1 MVSAAL
7 TLLSLAVLVSVLWE
21 GFETLVLPRR
31 VNRELRFTR
40 LFYRVAWRL
49 WSDVGRK
56 MKPGGHRETF
66 LSVFGPLSLVL
77 LLVIW
82 AASLVVSFAVL
93 FWSLHFALRGEEGAP
108 NFATYVYMSGTT
120 LFTLGYGDVTPQTP
134 LGRALAVAEAGVGFG
149 FLAIVIGYL
158 PVLYGA
164 FSRRE
169 VTISLLDARASSP
182 PSAVEMLRRQ
192 AQGGGLVGLEPLL
205 RDWERWS
212 AELLESHL
220 SYQVLLYYR
229 SQHDSQSWLGALTA
243 ILDTCALAIVTADA
257 QRNGAAAL
265 WQAKMTFAM
274 ARHAAVDLNLILDT
288 PPLPPEPDR
297 LPPADLARA
306 RRILGDAGIPLADGA
321 PAEARL
327 AELRAQYEPFVNAL
341 ARHLLLSLPPWLLP
355 ENSFDNWQ
363 TSAWGAT
370 GHF

>member
-1 MVSAAL
+1 
-7 TLLSLAVLVSVLWE
+7 
-21 GFETLVLPRR
+21 
-31 VNRELRFTR
+31 
-40 LFYRVAWRL
+40 
-49 WSDVGRK
+49 
-56 MKPGGHRETF
+56 
-66 LSVFGPLSLVL
+66 
-77 LLVIW
+77 
-82 AASLVVSFAVL
+82 
-93 FWSLHFALRGEEGAP
+93 
-108 NFATYVYMSGTT
+108 
-120 LFTLGYGDVTPQTP
+120 
-134 LGRALAVAEAGVGFG
+134 
-149 FLAIVIGYL
+149 
-158 PVLYGA
+158 LYGA

-182 PSAVEMLRRQ
+182 PAAVEMLRRQ

-288 PPLPPEPDR
+288 PAAPAGARPLAARGPGARPADPRRRRHSARRRGAGRGPAGRAAGAVRTVRERPRAPPAPEP
-297 LPPADLARA
+297 
-306 RRILGDAGIPLADGA
+306 
-321 PAEARL
+321 
-327 AELRAQYEPFVNAL
+327 
-341 ARHLLLSLPPWLLP
+341 PPWLLP